1 MSRRTEQQ
9 APQALSH
16 RLSCRMTA
24 EDAVQLDELRLA
36 LHLSTPAQALRTII
50 RMSHAAHRDAIR
62 RAKRDVRQL
71 KLFGGTK

>member
-1 MSRRTEQQ
+1 MSRQPAQ
-9 APQALSH
+9 KPPQALSH
-16 RLSCRMTA
+16 RVSFRMTA

-36 LHLSTPAQALRTII
+36 LHMSTPAQALRTLI
-50 RMSHAAHRDAIR
+50 RMSHSAHRDAIR